1 MIRLEKND
9 GIVHY
14 LPMGS
19 FMEIYKIKGGKR
31 CHGRVRV
38 SGNKNAALPCL
49 AATLLTDEPVILDN
63 VPHIKDIEVM
73 CALLRQLGSTIE
85 YIGRNKLQITSGG
98 RDGSLKTSDVH
109 DIRASIL
116 LVGALLPFRQ
126 RVEIAPPG
134 GDVIGYRR
142 IDTHLHGFEKVGVSF
157 EQGQDTL
164 IFHRETLH
172 GNEIFL
178 EEASVTATE
187 NLLLVASHIE
197 EETVIFNCA
206 CEPHVQDLCHL
217 LVCMGCR
224 IEGIGSNLLKI
235 TGSNTLRG
243 CTYRIGCDYMEVGT
257 MIGLAVA
264 TKGSITIEGL
274 TGHHIKEVLANGFSK
289 LGVEIEEEETNL
301 IISQKKK
308 RQIPTTL
315 DGVTNKIDDAPWPG
329 FPSDLL
335 SILTVCATQIEGSI
349 VMHEKM
355 FESRMFFID
364 SLMRMGADIVLC
376 DPHRAVV
383 RGENSLHAI
392 RMSSPDVRAG
402 MALLIAATCSSGTST
417 IDNIYQIERGYDGIV
432 DKLQKLGIDIWIENQ
447 NQQNL

>member
-1 MIRLEKND
+1 
-9 GIVHY
+9 
-14 LPMGS
+14 
-19 FMEIYKIKGGKR
+19 MEIYKIKGGKS

-49 AATLLTDEPVILDN
+49 AATLLSDEPVIIDN
-63 VPHIKDIEVM
+63 VPHIKDIDVM
-73 CALLRQLGSTIE
+73 CSLLQQLGSTVE
-85 YIGRNKLQITSGG
+85 YIGREKIKITSGHREG
-98 RDGSLKTSDVH
+98 TLNKSDVH

-116 LVGALLPFRQ
+116 LVGALLPFRT
-126 RVEIAPPG
+126 RIEIAPPG

-142 IDTHLHGFEKVGVSF
+142 IDTHLHGFEKLGVSF
-157 EQGQDTL
+157 EQGEDTL

-224 IEGIGSNLLKI
+224 IDGIGSNLLKI
-235 TGSNTLRG
+235 RGAHTLTG
-243 CTYRIGCDYMEVGT
+243 CEYRIGCDYMEVGT

-264 TKGSITIEGL
+264 TKGSVIIEGL

-289 LGVEIEEEETNL
+289 LGVAIEEDGTNL
-301 IISQKKK
+301 VISQKKE
-308 RQIPTTL
+308 RCIPTTL

-335 SILTVCATQIEGSI
+335 SILTVCATQIQGSI

-364 SLMRMGADIVLC
+364 ALIRMGADIVLC

-383 RGENSLHAI
+383 RGESALHSI
-392 RMSSPDVRAG
+392 TMTSPDVRAG
-402 MALLIAATCSSGTST
+402 MALLLAATCSSGTST

-432 DKLQKLGIDIWIENQ
+432 TKLQQLGIDIWMENRT
-447 NQQNL
+447 QQN